1 MIIGASPF
9 FRGFMWAAKAAK
21 MGYRW
26 KIGNGHKIKFWVDV
40 WLGSSSLA
48 IQFWDLYVIVNEK
61 TGTVR
66 DLWDGVNLRCTFR
79 RTVGDRLE
87 QLWSEVLQLA
97 STIEFSEEEDSL
109 IWHFSSNGSYSSQS
123 LYKIINHRGI
133 LPVYVSAIWDL
144 KIPPRVHFFLWLLA
158 KNKNLTRDNLGK
170 RREVTDKS
178 CLFCKEVETC
188 NHLFFECV
196 VDKRMWDL
204 ISQVIGMNMGGDFE
218 NIGSHWLCN
227 KKIAMFN
234 MINSAALWALWKFR
248 NDMCFQNVQWR
259 KICVILG
266 KVSGLLQNWIILC
279 PMEKRDTLNG
289 FITGLRQL
297 ASRPERLQ

>member
-87 QLWSEVLQLA
+87 QLW
-97 STIEFSEEEDSL
+97 
-109 IWHFSSNGSYSSQS
+109 
-123 LYKIINHRGI
+123 
-133 LPVYVSAIWDL
+133 
-144 KIPPRVHFFLWLLA
+144 
-158 KNKNLTRDNLGK
+158 
-170 RREVTDKS
+170 
-178 CLFCKEVETC
+178 
-188 NHLFFECV
+188 
-196 VDKRMWDL
+196 
-204 ISQVIGMNMGGDFE
+204 
-218 NIGSHWLCN
+218 
-227 KKIAMFN
+227 
-234 MINSAALWALWKFR
+234 
-248 NDMCFQNVQWR
+248 
-259 KICVILG
+259 
-266 KVSGLLQNWIILC
+266 
-279 PMEKRDTLNG
+279 
-289 FITGLRQL
+289 
-297 ASRPERLQ
+297 